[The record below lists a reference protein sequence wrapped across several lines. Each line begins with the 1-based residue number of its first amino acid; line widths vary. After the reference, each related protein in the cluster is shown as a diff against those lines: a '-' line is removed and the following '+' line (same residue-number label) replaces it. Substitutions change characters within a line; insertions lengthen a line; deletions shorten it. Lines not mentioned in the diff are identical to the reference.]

1 MLCNFTMKHVYD
13 CLIFEFEIIFVRL
26 LHKEGELIL
35 KYNVKIWGYI
45 LCHLFLHDVSK
56 EQCYDILST
65 LRYHKISTKL
75 KITSLKDEE
84 QHEQ

>member
-1 MLCNFTMKHVYD
+1 MKHAYD
-13 CLIFEFEIIFVRL
+13 CLIFVFEIIFVKL
-26 LHKEGELIL
+26 LHKERELIL
-35 KYNVKIWGYI
+35 KYNVKILGYI
-45 LCHLFLHDVSK
+45 LCHWFLQDVSK

-65 LRYHKISTKL
+65 LSYHKINTKL